1 MTNTF
6 EIEQKSVGMDT
17 LSNIFGTGGDSVLMP
32 KETPDTELEEV
43 ASRVLKHETLEN
55 ILDTSLDTV
64 KEEKAKA
71 KQETATPTPEP
82 EVPAGKQ
89 VVNEVK
95 GKETLDNV
103 ITELNK
109 PETEAETVN
118 EPAAGRPK
126 TDKNALV
133 SYLNKKIEAN
143 DFGLPDNIEYDATK
157 QSLSD
162 VLSKLPEEQLH
173 SILDSN
179 WKAKEDEL
187 RAQTPQEF
195 FESLPEEL
203 QYAADYVARG
213 GEDLKG
219 LFRALSHVEEVRALD
234 PANEDH
240 QSVIIQNY
248 LQATGWK
255 QEAISEQIEEWK
267 DSGKL
272 GKKANEFKPALD
284 DMQKEQVQ
292 AQIRVAEEQR
302 LQQQK
307 LAEFYTTNVYNIL
320 DKSELAGVKLDKKFA
335 RQMGDNMTSTV
346 PGPFSGKPVNW
357 LGYGLEM
364 AQYVKPDYEAVML
377 ASWILND
384 KAAALEAL
392 GQRGANAKV
401 EETVKLIK
409 QNQGLGKVGGGEQ
422 APVQTKQIKRINSSN
437 VLKKPTMA

>member
-1 MTNTF
+1 M
-6 EIEQKSVGMDT
+6 
-17 LSNIFGTGGDSVLMP
+17 
-32 KETPDTELEEV
+32 
-43 ASRVLKHETLEN
+43 
-55 ILDTSLDTV
+55 
-64 KEEKAKA
+64 
-71 KQETATPTPEP
+71 
-82 EVPAGKQ
+82 
-89 VVNEVK
+89 
-95 GKETLDNV
+95 
-103 ITELNK
+103 
-109 PETEAETVN
+109 
-118 EPAAGRPK
+118 
-126 TDKNALV
+126 
-133 SYLNKKIEAN
+133 
-143 DFGLPDNIEYDATK
+143 
-157 QSLSD
+157 
-162 VLSKLPEEQLH
+162 
-173 SILDSN
+173 
-179 WKAKEDEL
+179 
-187 RAQTPQEF
+187 
-195 FESLPEEL
+195 
-203 QYAADYVARG
+203 
-213 GEDLKG
+213 
-219 LFRALSHVEEVRALD
+219 RALD

>member
-17 LSNIFGTGGDSVLMP
+17 LSNIFGTGNDSVLMP
-32 KETPDTELEEV
+32 KEIADTELEET

-64 KEEKAKA
+64 KEAKVKAKEA
-71 KQETATPTPEP
+71 VTEVEP
-82 EVPAGKQ
+82 EITTGKQ
-89 VVNEVK
+89 PVNELK
-95 GKETLDNV
+95 GKETLDSV
-103 ITELNK
+103 IAEINK
-109 PETEAETVN
+109 PESETEVPEVST
-118 EPAAGRPK
+118 AGRPK
-126 TDKNALV
+126 SDKSALV
-133 SYLNKKIEAN
+133 TYLNKKIESN

-162 VLSKLPEEQLH
+162 VLGKLPEEQLH

-179 WKAKEDEL
+179 WKAKEDEI

-234 PANEDH
+234 PNNEEH
-240 QSVIIQNY
+240 QPIIVQNY

-255 QEAISEQIEEWK
+255 QEQISEQIEEWK
-267 DSGKL
+267 ENGKL
-272 GKKANEFKPALD
+272 GKKSNEFKPALD

-307 LAEFYTTNVYNIL
+307 LAEFYSTNVYQQLEKN
-320 DKSELAGVKLDKKFA
+320 ELAGVKLDKKFA

-364 AQYVKPDYEAVML
+364 AQYVKPDYEAVMI

-384 KAAALEAL
+384 KASALAAL

-422 APVQTKQIKRINSSN
+422 VPIQTKQIKRINSSN
-437 VLKKPTMA
+437 VLKKTTMA